1 VFERIVFLGGK
12 DIGCKILEHLLL
24 MGEPVKGVVPNKA
37 DWPPHNYPP
46 ILRNLSESV
55 HWCHGENDFDF
66 IKSLEPDIIIVAYYD
81 GILPKEIIDLPKHG
95 CINIHLAD
103 AEKYRGCYPT
113 VHAIMN
119 GDKEYGVTIHK
130 IDEGID
136 TGDIYVKWN
145 FPIDEGVNGK
155 ELYDKAT
162 HIGFR
167 CFQYFWDVSKEG
179 MIAPRKQANGT
190 AIHHKRELPSKE
202 IEVRGND
209 KRKILALDFQPHEPC
224 YVQIGKR
231 RYHLIED
238 TTIKA

>member
-12 DIGCKILEHLLL
+12 DIGCKILEHLLM
-24 MGEPVKGVVPNKA
+24 MGAPVKGVLAN
-37 DWPPHNYPP
+37 
-46 ILRNLSESV
+46 
-55 HWCHGENDFDF
+55 HGEDNPLIDSFLPDGTPYSDKKNDWDF
-66 IKSLEPDIIIVAYYD
+66 IKIIEPDLIIVAYYD

-95 CINIHLAD
+95 CINVHLAD
-103 AEKYRGCYPT
+103 AEKYRGCYPAI
-113 VHAIMN
+113 HAIMN

-136 TGDIYVKWN
+136 TGDILVKWE
-145 FPIDEGVNGK
+145 FPIDEDMNGK

-167 CFQYFWDVSKEG
+167 CFQYYWDVFEGG
-179 MIAPRKQANGT
+179 MIKAKPQGKE
-190 AIHHKRELPSKE
+190 AIHHPRKLPSKE

-209 KRKILALDFQPHEPC
+209 KRKILALDFEPHEPC
-224 YVQIGKR
+224 YVQIGQR

-238 TTIKA
+238 TTTKT